1 MTDYKKMLIFALAP
15 VALLAGCAQQTLP
28 GYAQPGQENLTSQ
41 VRRLQGSLATQE
53 RSLQELGREV
63 VELQNL
69 VEQQQRAI
77 VVLQGRAST
86 APVAAA
92 AIPVPAVQPVLG
104 TSPGEAKPLPADLQG
119 SPTDIYLRA
128 FGNYAN
134 GRYDTAILGFEAFL
148 QNFPNNSYASNAHFW
163 MADCYLKQQQLL
175 QASTAFGQ
183 MLQQYPQAPKA
194 PEALLKIATIALQ
207 LDDPD
212 QARAA
217 VERLQRRYPDSAAAK
232 KSEKLALP

>member
-1 MTDYKKMLIFALAP
+1 MTDFKKLFIVALVP
-15 VALLAGCAQQTLP
+15 VTLLAGCAPQTLP

-41 VRRLQGSLATQE
+41 VRRLQGALATQE
-53 RSLQELGREV
+53 RSLQDLGREV
-63 VELQNL
+63 AGLQDL
-69 VEQQQRAI
+69 VEQQQQAI
-77 VVLQGRAST
+77 VVLQGQAS
-86 APVAAA
+86 ASPVAAA
-92 AIPVPAVQPVLG
+92 AVPVPAVPPVLG
-104 TSPGEAKPLPADLQG
+104 MSPVEGKLLPADLQG

-134 GRYDTAILGFEAFL
+134 GRYDTAILGFDAFL

-163 MADCYLKQQQLL
+163 MADCYLKQQQLPK
-175 QASTAFGQ
+175 ASAAFDQ

-207 LDDPD
+207 LDAPD

-217 VERLQRRYPDSAAAK
+217 VDRLQRLYPDSAAAK